1 MWPIKCCKVKSHLL
15 HSLIQDLTL
24 SHSLCSSH
32 TVLLSV
38 LQFPTQSIKNKKTK
52 GMGGW
57 ISRSTI
63 QLSGALDKVIWKW
76 TETINVFKRSNRRKI
91 PRPGGGKKESS
102 CLSLSL
108 LFLLPPGLAVQL
120 LSWCFSFLLL
130 VSSRLSVALWMKDWV
145 SFESYCGL
153 LLQFS
158 GLVPPPPPPI
168 DSSADWAC
176 FLWAW
181 WR

>member
-76 TETINVFKRSNRRKI
+76 TETINIFKRSNRRKI
-91 PRPGGGKKESS
+91 PRPGGGKKRVKLPFTFSIISASS
-102 CLSLSL
+102 RVGCSAFILVL
-108 LFLLPPGLAVQL
+108 LFPAV
-120 LSWCFSFLLL
+120 SFLQIICC
-130 VSSRLSVALWMKDWV
+130 SMDEGLS
-145 SFESYCGL
+145 
-153 LLQFS
+153 
-158 GLVPPPPPPI
+158 
-168 DSSADWAC
+168 
-176 FLWAW
+176 
-181 WR
+181 